1 MRRNIPALSYGN
13 HDRPDNFHHTGAGN
27 DAHAA
32 GNDAGAHSANFY
44 VADNNNDNHTTGD
57 ADSNHNI
64 DNNHECSPRNFNAD
78 GFDDSWL

>member
-1 MRRNIPALSYGN
+1 LSYGN
-13 HDRPDNFHHTGAGN
+13 HP
-27 DAHAA
+27 AA
-32 GNDAGAHSANFY
+32 GNDDHDDGTGSNSANSY
-44 VADNNNDNHTTGD
+44 VADNNNHDHTTGD